1 MGEATGAQTAWGTP
15 YGRFDEGRRP
25 GETGHNG
32 VVNPVLDTSRFH
44 HFKLRIWAGGPTC
57 GRTMGLRRLAL
68 GGRLGRWCSSWPE
81 RLV

>member
-44 HFKLRIWAGGPTC
+44 HFKLRI
-57 GRTMGLRRLAL
+57 
-68 GGRLGRWCSSWPE
+68 
-81 RLV
+81 

>member
-1 MGEATGAQTAWGTP
+1 MPSAVLSACLRLNLTPFPLALLMGEATGAQTAWGTP

-44 HFKLRIWAGGPTC
+44 HFKLRI
-57 GRTMGLRRLAL
+57 
-68 GGRLGRWCSSWPE
+68 
-81 RLV
+81 